1 MELSLPHGWFYR
13 NRKRSPLTEPKEY
26 LHKIGIF
33 LDAQAARTLGL
44 QSGVVVRQ
52 HTTPEDWARQA
63 LSLSA
68 DEARRVR
75 ESIEDCGP
83 CQEAKLDW

>member
-1 MELSLPHGWFYR
+1 MELSLPHGWFYP

-44 QSGVVVRQ
+44 Q
-52 HTTPEDWARQA
+52 T
-63 LSLSA
+63 
-68 DEARRVR
+68 
-75 ESIEDCGP
+75 
-83 CQEAKLDW
+83 

>member
-1 MELSLPHGWFYR
+1 MSGPD
-13 NRKRSPLTEPKEY
+13 EY
-26 LHKIGIF
+26 LHRNGIY

-44 QSGVVVRQ
+44 RTGEVIRQ
-52 HTTPEDWARQA
+52 HTTPEALARQV

-75 ESIEDCGP
+75 DAIAECEP
-83 CQEAKLDW
+83 CQENMPV

>member
-1 MELSLPHGWFYR
+1 MS
-13 NRKRSPLTEPKEY
+13 EPKEY
-26 LHKIGIF
+26 LNKNGIY

-44 QSGVVVRQ
+44 RSDEVMRQ
-52 HTTPEDWARQA
+52 HTTPEALERQV

-75 ESIEDCGP
+75 ESLDDWEP
-83 CQEAKLDW
+83 CQESKPDC